1 MKKKNVISIAVIVII
16 VVVLVLILKPNKK
29 KEQVQEQHPEEILLT
44 YFSLV
49 EKQDYEE
56 MYNMVNLT
64 GDITKDFFL
73 TRNKNIYEGIGASNI
88 KITINS
94 AEKNGNSILVTYST
108 NMSTLAG
115 VVEFSNKAQISKNE
129 NDEYKI
135 NWSSNLIFPEL
146 NDNYKVRVTTTSA
159 TRGNLLD
166 RNGKAIANQGTVY
179 NVGIVSGKL
188 GENRTEN
195 LQKISELLGL
205 STDYINNTLSS
216 SWVKD
221 DSFVPLKKI
230 SVDNVQL
237 KQELLN
243 IPGVM
248 IDSETDRVYPYK
260 EATSHITG
268 YVQGINSE
276 ELEKLK
282 DDGYNTNSIIGK
294 TGLEKQYEERLRG
307 VNGAK
312 IYIEDDTGKNIKTIA
327 ELSAKNGEN
336 IKLTIDIDI
345 QLQIYEQMKND
356 EGCFVVMNPQTGEI
370 LALVSTPSYDANK
383 FVLGMNNDEWN
394 EINNNEAHPLYAR
407 FLESWCPG
415 STFKPITAGIALT
428 SGKVTEE
435 QEFNHSGLSWQKDSS
450 WKDHKVT
457 TLKNYSGSKNLR
469 NALIYSDNIYFAQ
482 LALAIGEETFTN
494 GLDKLKFNEDINF
507 ELSTAKSRYSNT
519 QNISSE
525 SILADSGYG
534 QGEILVN
541 PIHMASIYSAFA
553 NNGNMVKPYLEYKE
567 NKTVE
572 YLVENA
578 FSEEA
583 ANIIKEDLIQVVEN
597 PEGTGHDAKVNGITI
612 AGKTGTAELKKP
624 GEETGDILGWFS
636 CFTVGENKRGPLLM
650 VGMAENQ
657 GSSYAKKIV
666 KSLLN

>member
-1 MKKKNVISIAVIVII
+1 MKKKVVVSIILIAIIAI
-16 VVVLVLILKPNKK
+16 VVVLILKPNKK
-29 KEQVQEQHPEEILLT
+29 KVQEQEQHPEEILLT

-49 EKQDYEE
+49 EKQDYEG
-56 MYNMVNLT
+56 MYNMVNLPE
-64 GDITKDFFL
+64 DISKDFFL

-94 AEKNGNSILVTYST
+94 AEKNGNNILVTYST

-115 VVEFSNKAQISKNE
+115 IVEFSNKAQITKSE
-129 NDEYKI
+129 NNEYKI

-146 NDNYKVRVTTTSA
+146 NNDYKVRVSTTSA
-159 TRGNLLD
+159 ARGNLLD
-166 RNGKAIANQGTVY
+166 RNGKIIANQGTVS
-179 NVGIVSGKL
+179 NVGIVPGKL
-188 GENRTEN
+188 GENKDEN
-195 LQKISELLGL
+195 IKKISELLNI
-205 STDYINNTLSS
+205 SVDSINNSLSS

-221 DSFVPLKKI
+221 DSFVPLKKVPLDSI
-230 SVDNVQL
+230 QL
-237 KQELLN
+237 KQELLQ
-243 IPGVM
+243 IQGVM
-248 IDSETDRVYPYK
+248 IDTVTDRVYPYK

-282 DDGYNTNSIIGK
+282 NDGYNINSVIGK
-294 TGLEKQYEERLRG
+294 TGLEKQYEKRLRG
-307 VNGAK
+307 IDGTK
-312 IYIEDDTGKNIKTIA
+312 IYIEDNTGKAIKTIA
-327 ELSAKNGEN
+327 EVNAKNGEN

-345 QLQIYEQMKND
+345 QLKIYEQMKND
-356 EGCFVVMNPQTGEI
+356 KGCFVVMNPQTGEI
-370 LALVSTPSYDANK
+370 LALVSTLSYDANK
-383 FVLGMNNDEWN
+383 FILGMTNDEWN
-394 EINNNEAHPLYAR
+394 EIVNNEANPLYAR

-415 STFKPITAGIALT
+415 STFKPITAGIGLT
-428 SGKVTEE
+428 SGKITAE

-507 ELSTAKSRYSNT
+507 ELATTKSRYSNT

-597 PEGTGHDAKVNGITI
+597 PEGTGHDAKVNGVTI

-624 GEETGDILGWFS
+624 GEEEGDILGWFS
-636 CFTVGENKRGPLLM
+636 CFTVDGSNKGPLLM

-666 KSLLN
+666 RSLLN